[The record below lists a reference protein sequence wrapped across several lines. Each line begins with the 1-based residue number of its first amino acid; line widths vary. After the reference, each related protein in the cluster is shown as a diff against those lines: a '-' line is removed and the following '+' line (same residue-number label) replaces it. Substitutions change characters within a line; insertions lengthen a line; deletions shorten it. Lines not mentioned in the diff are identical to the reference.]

1 VLDPNVL
8 SPNLTKNLGFST
20 ATVPSNLYYS
30 AEQFELER
38 ERIFRRAWLKVGRIE
53 QIPKSGDF
61 FVKEID
67 LFSASI
73 ILSRAR
79 DGSIHALHNV
89 CSHRGNQVV
98 HEREGNRSKFTCRYH
113 SWTFQ
118 NTGELV
124 GVPDERSFFGLDK
137 KKCGLSP
144 VAVDVWEGWIFI
156 NFQSKPEVSLKE
168 FLGPFGEAFS
178 GVAYPNPENSV
189 VLKGEFQAN
198 WKTVA
203 DAFSEAYHLSSI
215 HPKTFG
221 PLYAGKSN
229 PFSRPLS
236 AEIYGPHRSMS
247 TWLDTTFQMPD
258 SARVERWVSPPGET
272 VTGTRKPGQRN
283 ALIDHPAIN
292 PSKSDA
298 WASDAK
304 WVFPNWH
311 IQISAN
317 MFWTHEFWPIS
328 ATRTKWEGRFFVPK
342 PRTARERIALEY
354 FTAKMSDGMLED
366 LSNIES
372 TQRGM
377 MSGAKPFLIL
387 QDGEL
392 LIRHSLE
399 QVVKWTTSLTAAEAL
414 DLNPRY
420 DKGPLA
426 DLSPSAAN
434 SDTV

>member
-1 VLDPNVL
+1 MLDPNVL
-8 SPNLTKNLGFST
+8 SPSLTKNLGFST

-79 DGSIHALHNV
+79 DGAIHALHNV

-124 GVPDERSFFGLDK
+124 GVPDERSFFALDK
-137 KKCGLSP
+137 KKCGLTP

-258 SARVERWVSPPGET
+258 SAKVERWVSPPGET

-317 MFWTHEFWPIS
+317 MFWTHEFWPVS
-328 ATRTKWEGRFFVPK
+328 ATRTKWEGPLLRAHTEDGAGAHRARIFHRQDERRHARGFIQHRKHATRHDVRRQAVSDSARRRVADPSL
-342 PRTARERIALEY
+342 PRTGGEVDHLRDGCRSAR
-354 FTAKMSDGMLED
+354 S
-366 LSNIES
+366 ES
-372 TQRGM
+372 
-377 MSGAKPFLIL
+377 AP
-387 QDGEL
+387 
-392 LIRHSLE
+392 
-399 QVVKWTTSLTAAEAL
+399 
-414 DLNPRY
+414 
-420 DKGPLA
+420 
-426 DLSPSAAN
+426 
-434 SDTV
+434 